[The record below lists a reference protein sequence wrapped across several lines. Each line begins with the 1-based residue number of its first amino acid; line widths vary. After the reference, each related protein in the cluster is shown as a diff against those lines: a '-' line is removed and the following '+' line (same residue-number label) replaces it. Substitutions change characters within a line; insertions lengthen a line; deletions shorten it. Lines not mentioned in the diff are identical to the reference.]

1 MAAYLIGRM
10 SITNPETY
18 AEYKKRT
25 PAIIEQYGGRFLS
38 RGGEKITLEG
48 ENETRRVVIVEFP
61 SAQKAEEFYR
71 SSDYQAAIAIRASA
85 AQMDLMIVDG
95 FE

>member
-10 SITNPETY
+10 NITDPDTY

-25 PAIIEQYGGRFLS
+25 PEIIERYGGRFLS

-48 ENETRRVVIVEFP
+48 EKETRRVVIVEFP
-61 SAQKAEEFYR
+61 SAQKAAEFYH
-71 SSDYQAAIAIRASA
+71 SPDYQAALVIRKNA
-85 AQMDLMIVDG
+85 AQMDLMIVGG